1 MAFKAI
7 AVTVLYLLTSY
18 AAEQNCSAVQC
29 KLVPVKEDAASV
41 FNSIKTSKKGIRMI
55 YLKLE
60 ICNDG
65 CYPLVLENGNFS
77 DSWAWAPKTD
87 ELMLSLSFDYDILS
101 LGLLKRQIR
110 SMNVSL
116 KEEPTGCLASV
127 NSPCQNI
134 VVAQTLLKNV
144 TAANASGG
152 LKFPED
158 VVCFGEM
165 DKQFNFYE
173 NFLQFDVKY
182 NCCKF
187 DSQEKHKIIPRCK
200 NVQKSISFKAFHVVL
215 NLVTIVVSIYSPVLL
230 FLLPDFIFNGQ
241 KELKKERIIEEKEME
256 LDEQKNRARQ
266 NGYEQIPSSQ
276 ETVTEVN
283 MTDNGSENTMLT
295 TARQSQTSTEP
306 DNRESTDGSKINETE
321 PNKTQANQTET
332 ITETQVDKS
341 STSTSNEGE
350 QEARD
355 PEPNR
360 TEANPQLESDS
371 TLTVDDNDEEKRKT
385 DEIPVDDANPF
396 NISTALYAC
405 KSAAFFRD
413 YSTKLSFNIKLAF
426 LWFCVMPI
434 FFYIELALST
444 LTDEYFNVSFL
455 NGVLFLYFEINYS
468 YGITIY
474 VVPYLVIILF
484 LRAKDLTET
493 RTDTIKV
500 KTCQFEVTNS
510 FKNSVYIGDLVFK
523 QFKINFEVVVFLI
536 TSLAGA
542 PVTVYGAIQNV
553 FDKYVRTGIQRRWR
567 ALWVLLSLI
576 FCVLAVIF
584 SVIATTIILAIL
596 LFWFTLILVVGS
608 PYCIIVVFFFK
619 KFVKKL
625 KSQRMISLIIFTII
639 IISISVFLIGY
650 FVKTV
655 NYPPELYMY
664 MFYPVVLMIFLVT
677 YPFFLAFDSC
687 RFVVKMFGYT
697 IMGLIINADI
707 AAPFVTFVGLITK
720 YARDRY
726 FNSQKKYQK
735 IKEIISEEW
744 QRQVEGLL
752 DSKKKPKVRKDTIP
766 KKIFWFVCDVSGVL
780 PVKMEVCRM
789 LGEMAI
795 IFLTAF
801 LALCVV
807 FFASDSYKISPVA
820 STIAVFVSGK
830 MPVLLL
836 RDVNNFNGWEKITTK
851 RKIKEAVKRYIDIS
865 TPRLQVDVSVAVRQ
879 Q

>member
-7 AVTVLYLLTSY
+7 AVTVLYLLASC
-18 AAEQNCSAVQC
+18 AAQQNCSAVQC
-29 KLVPVKEDAASV
+29 KLVPVEKDVASE
-41 FNSIKTSKKGIRMI
+41 FQSIKTSMTKKGVRII
-55 YLKLE
+55 YLMLE
-60 ICNDG
+60 FCNEG
-65 CYPLVLENGNFS
+65 CNQLVLENKR
-77 DSWAWAPKTD
+77 WAWAANINQF
-87 ELMLSLSFDYDILS
+87 MLSLSNDYDIFS
-101 LGLLKRQIR
+101 LGLLKRQVKR
-110 SMNVSL
+110 MNVSL
-116 KEEPTGCLASV
+116 EDEPKGCLATLNPSYK
-127 NSPCQNI
+127 NI
-134 VVAQTLLKNV
+134 VVTQALLRNV
-144 TAANASGG
+144 TTTNVSGG
-152 LKFPED
+152 LHFRKD
-158 VVCFGEM
+158 VVCVG
-165 DKQFNFYE
+165 NFSEPYLFKG
-173 NFLQFDVKY
+173 NFLQSDVQY
-182 NCCKF
+182 RCC
-187 DSQEKHKIIPRCK
+187 QEKHNIIPKCELD
-200 NVQKSISFKAFHVVL
+200 VQESNWLKAFYVVL
-215 NLVTIVVSIYSPVLL
+215 NLVTIVLSIYSPVLL

-241 KELKKERIIEEKEME
+241 KELKKERTIDEKEME
-256 LDEQKNRARQ
+256 LDEQKNRAQQ

-321 PNKTQANQTET
+321 PNKTQANQTKT
-332 ITETQVDKS
+332 ITETQVDKQ

-360 TEANPQLESDS
+360 TEANPQPESDS

-385 DEIPVDDANPF
+385 GELPVDDASPF
-396 NISTALYAC
+396 NISSVLYTC
-405 KSAAFFRD
+405 KSAEVFRY

-426 LWFCVMPI
+426 LWYCIMPI
-434 FFYIELALST
+434 VIYIELALIYT
-444 LTDEYFNVSFL
+444 LEIEYVDVSFL
-455 NGVLFLYFEINYS
+455 DGGLLVLYFVINDPRILAIFIVS
-468 YGITIY
+468 
-474 VVPYLVIILF
+474 YLVIPFLIILF

-493 RTDTIKV
+493 RTIKV
-500 KTCQFEVTNS
+500 MSCQFEVTNS
-510 FKNSVYIGDLVFK
+510 FKKSVYIGDLVFK

-553 FDKYVRTGIQRRWR
+553 FDKYVRTGIQRHWR

-576 FCVLAVIF
+576 CSVLAVIF

-596 LFWFTLILVVGS
+596 LVCFTLILVVGS

-625 KSQRMISLIIFTII
+625 KSQRIISLIIFTII
-639 IISISVFLIGY
+639 TISIVFLL
-650 FVKTV
+650 K
-655 NYPPELYMY
+655 YPNELYMY
-664 MFYPVVLMIFLVT
+664 MFNPVVYMIFLVI
-677 YPFFLAFDSC
+677 YPFFLAFHSC
-687 RFVVKMFGYT
+687 RFVVKMCGYT

-707 AAPFVTFVGLITK
+707 AAPLVTFVGLITK

-726 FNSQKKYQK
+726 LNSQKKYQK

-744 QRQVEGLL
+744 QRQVEGL
-752 DSKKKPKVRKDTIP
+752 DSKKKPKARKDTIP
-766 KKIFWFVCDVSGVL
+766 KKLFWFVCDVSGVL
-780 PVKMEVCRM
+780 PVKKEVCRM

-801 LALCVV
+801 LALCAV

-836 RDVNNFNGWEKITTK
+836 RDFNNFNGWEKITTK
-851 RKIKEAVKRYIDIS
+851 RKIKAAVKGYIDIA
-865 TPRLQVDVSVAVRQ
+865 TQQTQVNVSVAVRQ